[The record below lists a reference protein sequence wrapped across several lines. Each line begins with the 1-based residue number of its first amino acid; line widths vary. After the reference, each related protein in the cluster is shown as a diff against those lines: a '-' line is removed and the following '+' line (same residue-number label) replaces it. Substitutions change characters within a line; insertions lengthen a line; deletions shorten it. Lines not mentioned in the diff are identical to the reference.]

1 MALSVNIRKKLGSFQ
16 LEVQFEAEQGTP
28 LALLGASGCGKSVT
42 LRCIAGILKPDEGRI
57 TLDGVVLYD
66 SAAGID
72 LPPQQRR
79 VGYLFQQYALFPNM
93 TVRQN
98 IAAAVPNRRER
109 SVQTA
114 ELLRRFHLEEVA
126 SQRPWQLSGGQQ
138 QRCALARILASTPRV
153 ILLDEP
159 FSALDSYLKCQLE
172 WELAEMLSTFSG
184 PVVWVSH
191 DRGEVLRNC
200 PEVCVMDRGQAQ
212 ITQAMKELMAHPGS
226 EAAARLSGCENF
238 VDAMGHGNTVTLR
251 DWGVTL
257 NCTAPV
263 PDTVCRIGIRAR
275 NLHPAEEQTMNAIS
289 CRVVRVVED
298 TDALTV
304 LLRPDGAAPD
314 LPPVR
319 MAAAKGSWKKTA
331 GEQIIVT
338 VDPDGILPLETR

>member
-1 MALSVNIRKKLGSFQ
+1 M
-16 LEVQFEAEQGTP
+16 
-28 LALLGASGCGKSVT
+28 T

-138 QRCALARILASTPRV
+138 QRCALARILASAPRV

>member
-57 TLDGVVLYD
+57 SLDGVVLYD

-114 ELLRRFHLEEVA
+114 ELLRRFQLEEVA

-138 QRCALARILASTPRV
+138 QRCALARILASAPRV